1 MQPQLKFF
9 NSRSQLDLFNFH
21 RVAWWQQ
28 IVVAIVYYITA
39 LLSHTLT
46 TYPKTGSTP
55 IWIPGGIAV
64 GLIAIWGYPLW
75 LGVLIGVF
83 IAEITIYQAWTS
95 IHSFILTIF
104 IVAIVTIGKV
114 FAVYWWEYL
123 TGNKY
128 FLSTAKDTIQFMIY
142 GCFLSHLP
150 GAILC
155 PLLLCIFAHAPWKL
169 YTDIAI
175 TWWLSDAFGILIFTP
190 LIVAWHKNITS
201 FNHLL
206 HRFWL
211 QSIIILLLTLGIS
224 GSIYTGHNVEYL
236 LVPLLVWSA
245 FRFKE
250 LGATL
255 LLVIITVIVVIG
267 TVKGYSSFVQ
277 ESITTSLLLLQ
288 SFLACIGM
296 TTLVLNAILNEN
308 EQVKNDLRLANSNLI
323 NQNEAYARFVPC
335 QFLQFLNKSSIIDVK
350 LGDQIQLEMSVL
362 FADIRDFT
370 QLSETM
376 KPEDNFKFI
385 NSYLSRMEPA
395 ITDNNG
401 FIDKYIGDEIM
412 ALFSGEA
419 DNSVKASIAMLQLLA
434 EYNTT
439 RGRYDRPKLKIGIG
453 INTGYLML
461 GTVGGKN
468 RMDSTVIS
476 DAVNLASR
484 VEGLTKNYGVS
495 LLITEYT
502 YAKLENPSNYNMR
515 IIDTVTV
522 KGKSQA
528 VTVYEVFDADLP
540 EIKDQKIATLSIFT
554 EALLLYNQGKVAD
567 AEHLFSDCFQKNPG
581 DIVAYIYCQRCQN

>member
-1 MQPQLKFF
+1 MPSLSKFF
-9 NSRSQLDLFNFH
+9 NPHPQLDLFNFH
-21 RVAWWQQ
+21 RVAWWKQ
-28 IVVAIVYYITA
+28 IIVAIVYYITA
-39 LLSHTLT
+39 LLSHTFT
-46 TYPKTGSTP
+46 TYPNTGSTP

-83 IAEITIYQAWTS
+83 IAEFTIFQAWTS
-95 IHSFILTIF
+95 VKTLILTIL
-104 IVAIVTIGKV
+104 IVVIVTVGKV
-114 FAVYWWEYL
+114 ISVYWMEYL
-123 TGNKY
+123 TANKY
-128 FLSTAKDTIQFMIY
+128 FLNTAKNTIQFMIY

-150 GAILC
+150 VAILC
-155 PLLLCIFAHAPWKL
+155 PLLLCIFGQAPWQL
-169 YTDIAI
+169 YPEIAL

-190 LIVAWHKNITS
+190 LIVAWHKNIIS

-206 HRFWL
+206 HHFWL
-211 QSIIILLLTLGIS
+211 ESIIILLLTLVIS
-224 GSIYTGHNVEYL
+224 SSIYSGHNVEYL

-267 TVKGYSSFVQ
+267 TVQGYSSFVQ
-277 ESITTSLLLLQ
+277 KSITTSLLLLQ

-308 EQVKNDLRLANSNLI
+308 EQAKNDLRLANNNLI
-323 NQNEAYARFVPC
+323 NQNESYSRFVPR
-335 QFLQFLNKSSIIDVK
+335 QFLQFLNRSSIVDVK

-362 FADIRDFT
+362 FSDIREFT

-385 NSYLSRMEPA
+385 NSYLSVMEPA
-395 ITDNNG
+395 ITENNG
-401 FIDKYIGDEIM
+401 FIDKYIGDAIM

-419 DNSVKASIAMLQLLA
+419 DNSVKASIAMLKLLA
-434 EYNTT
+434 EYNTN
-439 RGRYDRPKLKIGIG
+439 RGSPNRPKIKIGIG
-453 INTGYLML
+453 INTGSLML

-468 RMDSTVIS
+468 RMDGTVIS

-484 VEGLTKNYGVS
+484 VERLTKNYGVS

-502 YAKLENPSNYNMR
+502 YAKLKNPSNYHMR
-515 IIDTVTV
+515 IIDTVKV
-522 KGKSQA
+522 KGKSQP

-540 EIKDQKIATLSIFT
+540 EIKFQKLATLSIFT
-554 EALLLYNQGKVAD
+554 EALLLYNQGKLGD
-567 AEHLFSDCFQKNPG
+567 AERLFGDCLQKNPG
-581 DIVAYIYCQRCQN
+581 DNVVYIYYQLCQN